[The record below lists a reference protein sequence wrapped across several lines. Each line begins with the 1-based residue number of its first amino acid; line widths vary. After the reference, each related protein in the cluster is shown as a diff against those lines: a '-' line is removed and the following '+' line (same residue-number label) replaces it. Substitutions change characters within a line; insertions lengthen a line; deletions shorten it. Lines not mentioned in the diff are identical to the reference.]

1 MAVEVYPHEKGT
13 EISYLVIVLHF
24 VNGYSVDTELGYK
37 EQGRGE
43 TAFETEIDRS
53 FLAVSGMLFVGS
65 TGHNRSLSPQS
76 WRGRPTDISPSRF
89 VATPSLKT
97 FIALLLLFLY

>member
-1 MAVEVYPHEKGT
+1 MQEVAVEVYPHEKGT

-43 TAFETEIDRS
+43 TAFETEIYRS
-53 FLAVSGMLFVGS
+53 FLAVPGMLFVGS
-65 TGHNRSLSPQS
+65 TGHNRSLSPHHGGEGQQ
-76 WRGRPTDISPSRF
+76 I
-89 VATPSLKT
+89 
-97 FIALLLLFLY
+97 

>member
-1 MAVEVYPHEKGT
+1 MQEVAVEVYPHEKGT

-65 TGHNRSLSPQS
+65 TGHNRSLSPHHAGKANRYKPIKIRRNS
-76 WRGRPTDISPSRF
+76 IS
-89 VATPSLKT
+89 
-97 FIALLLLFLY
+97 

>member
-1 MAVEVYPHEKGT
+1 MEAKEVYPHEKGA

-24 VNGYSVDTELGYK
+24 VDGHSVDAELGYK

-43 TAFETEIDRS
+43 TAFETEMDRS

-65 TGHNRSLSPQS
+65 TGHNRSPVSYTHLRLRPALAG
-76 WRGRPTDISPSRF
+76 WRCIN
-89 VATPSLKT
+89 
-97 FIALLLLFLY
+97 